1 MAKKSTYNAKDIEVL
16 EGLEPVRKRP
26 GMYIGSTNQDGLH
39 HLVNE
44 VLDNSIDEVLAGHA
58 TDISFQY
65 KKDGSIKIKDNG
77 RGIPI
82 DFHPK
87 YKNKRA
93 LEVVLTTLHAGGKF
107 NSNAYKTSGGLHGVG
122 ISVVNALSSLLQVQ
136 VFKDGKVY
144 RQDYSKGKVKTKIK
158 IEKCSKKLKG
168 TEISFIP
175 DESIF
180 EETQFVPKKLY
191 NFINMKSVLVGGT
204 TINFEIDKEL
214 VKDKTPNKK
223 SFFYKKGIEDYF
235 QLEYANNSK
244 LFEKNFLLKSK
255 IKDNENF
262 ETLISF
268 NTNENSSL
276 MSYCNTIETPD
287 GGSHE
292 NGIRNGI
299 LKAIKLYGQ
308 KNQFSKISNINHSDI
323 FDYSNVI
330 ISIFINDPSFE
341 GQTKKRIIM
350 PNLQKEIETKT
361 QQEFLLWLNANKK
374 NSKIL
379 LDNLIERA
387 LQRTD
392 LSKIKE
398 LDRKSIKERNRLPG
412 KLVDCSSKSIKD
424 SEIFIVEGDSAGGSA
439 KQARN
444 REFQAILPL
453 RGKILNVYNVGL
465 SKIADNNEI
474 QNLIQSLGCGIGKNF
489 EISKLRYEK
498 IILMTDADV
507 DGSHIATLLIT
518 FFYKYMKSLIDENK
532 LYLAMPPL
540 FKIYNKNKSFYAY
553 DEKEKDNLIEKE
565 FKSDN
570 YNITRFKGLGEM
582 PADQL
587 KETTMDQNKRNL
599 ILINSEKA
607 KKDMKNTE
615 SLFETLMGK
624 QAELRF
630 KFIQNNANFIKNL
643 DV

>member
-144 RQDYSKGKVKTKIK
+144 RQDYSKGKIKTKIK

-214 VKDKTPNKK
+214 IKDKTPNKK

-553 DEKEKDNLIEKE
+553 DEKEKDKLIEKE